1 MEFRKIWSPMVEV
14 LEKVKVGA
22 GPRRTDMGRTEGP
35 GAQWEV
41 SSSEDS
47 PDPAPVQQAKNSI
60 GFRSPKCNQVDL
72 LYQMSQF

>member
-1 MEFRKIWSPMVEV
+1 MVEV

-60 GFRSPKCNQVDL
+60 GFRFSEMQSGGL
-72 LYQMSQF
+72 LHQMSQF